1 MNARYTDNS
10 ITDANKNP
18 PVKPQIRT
26 LGGLLSN
33 LKKDG
38 CFGGS
43 DDFLGIVLNDVYGI
57 PYEKAD
63 LWHDEIETKPYEFP
77 TWTYPNIHFALG
89 DLIHEEFHTSEHL
102 RYCSKAEKQLLK
114 ILMSDKSQN
123 LNRGELDRIC
133 DLLECRPNGK
143 HTPWA
148 KTLAKH
154 ISDWSYK
161 QGFLSFAVA
170 GIIADKSPEA
180 SMLKFS
186 KVIDDWGNAREL
198 GMTMDDFEKAGYKI
212 KQNITLV
219 RR

>member
-1 MNARYTDNS
+1 M
-10 ITDANKNP
+10 
-18 PVKPQIRT
+18 
-26 LGGLLSN
+26 
-33 LKKDG
+33 
-38 CFGGS
+38 
-43 DDFLGIVLNDVYGI
+43 GIVLNDVYGI
-57 PYEKAD
+57 SYEKVV
-63 LWHDEIETKPYEFP
+63 LWYDEITTTPYEFP
-77 TWTYPNIHFALG
+77 PRTYSNIHAALG
-89 DLIHEEFHTSEHL
+89 GIRNFEFYTSEHL
-102 RYCSKAEKQLLK
+102 RHCSKAEKQLLER
-114 ILMSDKSQN
+114 LTSDKSQN
-123 LNRGELDRIC
+123 TNHGELDRIC